1 MSPFPAVPLWFTWA
15 LFSAIFAS
23 ASAVLGKIGLENI
36 EADLAT
42 LIRTMVVSIFL
53 PLLIITTGKWSN
65 PYELTQQTWLFI
77 TLSGIASGLSSFCFF
92 RALKQGDA
100 SLVVP
105 VDRLSLLL
113 VALIGF
119 AFLGER
125 PSAASWTGLLL
136 IAGGGLL
143 LSLAE

>member
-1 MSPFPAVPLWFTWA
+1 MNQIPVLPLWFTWA
-15 LFSAIFAS
+15 LLSAIFAS
-23 ASAVLGKIGLENI
+23 ASAVLGKVGLENI

-42 LIRTMVVSIFL
+42 LIRTIVISIFL

-65 PYELTQQTWLFI
+65 PFALSQQTWVFI
-77 TLSGIASGLSSFCFF
+77 TLSGVASCLSSFCFF
-92 RALKQGDA
+92 RALKHGDA

-125 PSAASWTGLLL
+125 PSAASWAALLL
-136 IAGGGLL
+136 IAGGGIL

>member
-1 MSPFPAVPLWFTWA
+1 MSPFPALPLWFTWA

-23 ASAVLGKIGLENI
+23 ASAVLGKVGLENV
-36 EADLAT
+36 EADLGT
-42 LIRTMVVSIFL
+42 LIRTAVISIFL
-53 PLLIITTGKWSN
+53 PLQIIATGKWSN
-65 PYELTQQTWLFI
+65 PFELSQQTWVFI

-125 PSAASWTGLLL
+125 PSATSWTGLLL
-136 IAGGGLL
+136 IGGGGLL

>member
-23 ASAVLGKIGLENI
+23 ASAVLGKVGLENI

-42 LIRTMVVSIFL
+42 LIRTVVVSIFL

-65 PYELTQQTWLFI
+65 PFELTQQTWLFI

-125 PSAASWTGLLL
+125 PSATSWTGLLL

>member
-1 MSPFPAVPLWFTWA
+1 MSPFSAIPLWFTWA

-23 ASAVLGKIGLENI
+23 ASAVLGKIGLENV
-36 EADLAT
+36 EADLGT
-42 LIRTMVVSIFL
+42 LIRTGVISIFL
-53 PLLIITTGKWSN
+53 PLLIIATGKWSN
-65 PYELTQQTWLFI
+65 PFELSQQTWVFI

-113 VALIGF
+113 VALTGF

-125 PSAASWTGLLL
+125 PSATSWTGLLL
-136 IAGGGLL
+136 IGGGGLL

>member
-1 MSPFPAVPLWFTWA
+1 MSPFPALPLWFTWA

-23 ASAVLGKIGLENI
+23 ASAVLGKVGLENV
-36 EADLAT
+36 EADLGT
-42 LIRTMVVSIFL
+42 LIRTAVISIFL
-53 PLLIITTGKWSN
+53 PLLIIATGKWSN
-65 PYELTQQTWLFI
+65 PFELSQQTWVFI

-125 PSAASWTGLLL
+125 PSAVGWTGLLL
-136 IAGGGLL
+136 VGGGGLL

>member
-1 MSPFPAVPLWFTWA
+1 MSPFPALPLWFTWA

-23 ASAVLGKIGLENI
+23 ASAVLGKIGLENV
-36 EADLAT
+36 EADLGT
-42 LIRTMVVSIFL
+42 LIRTAVISIFL

-65 PYELTQQTWLFI
+65 PFELSQQTWLFI
-77 TLSGIASGLSSFCFF
+77 TFSGIASGLSSFCFF

-125 PSAASWTGLLL
+125 PSAASWTGLVL

>member
-1 MSPFPAVPLWFTWA
+1 MSPFPALPLWFTWA
-15 LFSAIFAS
+15 LFSAICAS
-23 ASAVLGKIGLENI
+23 ASAVLGKVGLENV
-36 EADLAT
+36 EADLGT
-42 LIRTMVVSIFL
+42 LIRTAVISIFL
-53 PLLIITTGKWSN
+53 PLLIIATGKWSN
-65 PYELTQQTWLFI
+65 SFELSQQTWVFI

-125 PSAASWTGLLL
+125 PSAIGWTGLLL
-136 IAGGGLL
+136 IGGGGLL

>member
-23 ASAVLGKIGLENI
+23 ASAVLGKVGLENI

-42 LIRTMVVSIFL
+42 LIRTVVVSIFL

-65 PYELTQQTWLFI
+65 PFELTQQTWLFI

-125 PSAASWTGLLL
+125 PSATGWTGLLL

>member
-1 MSPFPAVPLWFTWA
+1 MSPIPALPLWFAWA

-23 ASAVLGKIGLENI
+23 ASAVLGKIGLENV

-42 LIRTMVVSIFL
+42 LIRTFVVSIFL
-53 PLLIITTGKWSN
+53 PLLIVATGKWSN
-65 PYELTQQTWLFI
+65 PFALSQQTWLFI
-77 TLSGIASGLSSFCFF
+77 TLSGVASGLSSFCFF

-105 VDRLSLLL
+105 VDRLSLLI
-113 VALIGF
+113 VAVIGF
-119 AFLGER
+119 TFLGER
-125 PSAASWTGLLL
+125 PSAASWAGLLL
-136 IAGGGLL
+136 IAGGGIL

>member
-92 RALKQGDA
+92 RALK
-100 SLVVP
+100 
-105 VDRLSLLL
+105 
-113 VALIGF
+113 
-119 AFLGER
+119 
-125 PSAASWTGLLL
+125 
-136 IAGGGLL
+136 
-143 LSLAE
+143 